1 MKFFSNN
8 KKDLSPDYD
17 SITKLSSIEN
27 THKFFKKLSNGGKGY
42 AYVYLNIN
50 NFNHINNVFGYDTGN
65 NVLKDIAD
73 DIQRNINNDEIIT
86 RLIADEFALL
96 LRFDNKQNFT
106 DRIKKI
112 IDSLENIEVTNGEII
127 FEYHCSVTCS
137 IYEIQGNESAFDEIA
152 DLAKA
157 TYSKIKQQDG
167 STYAFFDISMQENMK
182 QITELLPMVQEAF
195 EQRQITPY
203 FQPKYQLKTNNIIS
217 AQIVAQWNHPRFG
230 LIEPTDFSFILG
242 DSGNVLKLEFYIFEE
257 SCRLLQKWLNDEC
270 MPVPLSVNISN
281 FNLYELNFVDKVMR
295 IVNQYEVPT
304 CLLELQINPE
314 VLCENPVKILEVMEE
329 LHSLGFILSLDNF
342 GKDYVP
348 LDILCGFPI
357 HVLNLN
363 QEFIEKA
370 KKSDNMKNVLRS
382 VVGLAHQLKMTISS
396 NGVGDAETEAFL
408 QQIRCDYVQSNL
420 YSDLKSIEEFEKLI
434 F

>member
-1 MKFFSNN
+1 
-8 KKDLSPDYD
+8 
-17 SITKLSSIEN
+17 
-27 THKFFKKLSNGGKGY
+27 
-42 AYVYLNIN
+42 
-50 NFNHINNVFGYDTGN
+50 
-65 NVLKDIAD
+65 
-73 DIQRNINNDEIIT
+73 
-86 RLIADEFALL
+86 
-96 LRFDNKQNFT
+96 
-106 DRIKKI
+106 
-112 IDSLENIEVTNGEII
+112 
-127 FEYHCSVTCS
+127 
-137 IYEIQGNESAFDEIA
+137 
-152 DLAKA
+152 
-157 TYSKIKQQDG
+157 
-167 STYAFFDISMQENMK
+167 
-182 QITELLPMVQEAF
+182 
-195 EQRQITPY
+195 
-203 FQPKYQLKTNNIIS
+203 
-217 AQIVAQWNHPRFG
+217 
-230 LIEPTDFSFILG
+230 
-242 DSGNVLKLEFYIFEE
+242 
-257 SCRLLQKWLNDEC
+257 